1 MSDSMNER
9 QLVIP
14 LSQAPEVALCPCFFR
29 LARVLV
35 QVALK
40 EDIGPRDD
48 VQARIVGEYD
58 LRR

>member
-1 MSDSMNER
+1 MTDPMNER
-9 QLVIP
+9 RLVIP
-14 LSQAPEVALCPCFFR
+14 LSQAPEVALCPCSFR

-40 EDIGPRDD
+40 EDIGPQDD

-58 LRR
+58 LRP